1 MAVLPLD
8 RYIAEPDIR
17 ERFETTVR
25 APAAIVMDVATHF
38 DLQSLRSARA
48 IFRLRELLLRS
59 APPAPRPPQGLLD
72 EMTKLGWG
80 VLTHEPGVI
89 VCGAHCQP
97 WQADVTFTAIP
108 ADQFAAWQAPVQ
120 VKIAWSLEADAIAP
134 DVTRFGQETRA
145 IATYAIGRA
154 RFLRYWRWAR
164 FGIVAIRLLLMPA
177 VRREAERRW
186 AVERPGGG

>member
-80 VLTHEPGVI
+80 VLADDPGLI
-89 VCGAHCQP
+89 VCGARCQP
-97 WQADVTFTAIP
+97 WLADVTFTAIP
-108 ADQFAAWQAPVQ
+108 AEDFAAWQAPEQ
-120 VKIAWSLEADAIAP
+120 VKIAW
-134 DVTRFGQETRA
+134 
-145 IATYAIGRA
+145 
-154 RFLRYWRWAR
+154 
-164 FGIVAIRLLLMPA
+164 
-177 VRREAERRW
+177 
-186 AVERPGGG
+186 